1 MERQYPFPSRTR
13 KSSSLTPMIL
23 TLVGNVGCC
32 RTFLFLC
39 NIQKSL
45 RLKEF
50 IRTILTHIKKAV
62 RNIAFIPNWPRSG
75 AFFVRRK
82 VLLPARKFWCCARLF
97 IPYNRS
103 SPFYKNAAG
112 KPQIFVHRLCRTPFL
127 CENILSSVERRY
139 SRMDG
144 NSIVSF

>member
-82 VLLPARKFWCCARLF
+82 VLLLALKFKIIEILRIAL
-97 IPYNRS
+97 S
-103 SPFYKNAAG
+103 VG
-112 KPQIFVHRLCRTPFL
+112 KLNFAEDETAVFLHIFTPQG
-127 CENILSSVERRY
+127 E
-139 SRMDG
+139 
-144 NSIVSF
+144 

>member
-1 MERQYPFPSRTR
+1 MRLDHIVDSAQNLLSSFLYFLYLVPILLSLTGYDWTNVLNCPVAIVERLYPFPSRTR

-62 RNIAFIPNWPRSG
+62 RNIAFIPNVS
-75 AFFVRRK
+75 
-82 VLLPARKFWCCARLF
+82 
-97 IPYNRS
+97 
-103 SPFYKNAAG
+103 
-112 KPQIFVHRLCRTPFL
+112 
-127 CENILSSVERRY
+127 EERRFFYAHESFAACSQILVLCKIIY
-139 SRMDG
+139 SL
-144 NSIVSF
+144 